1 MAAMICTNLNNVL
14 GMTAPFGLL
23 ARYLHCDAAMSVRQ
37 EKGKTIMMIKGRKAI
52 WAGVVLALWALHAPN
67 TAEALSLD
75 VGTPLIAIDGDRDS
89 NVSVRV
95 TSFGGSSQFEYG
107 YFLNGGSFSGIPLI
121 DSRYFAGGDIIDFA
135 LRDRLTDQIY
145 SLSGDAGDPAYA
157 VAMLFGLPVT
167 HGAPQQPADWTDP
180 YYYAVMIGW
189 SIGSD
194 DLVTGEI
201 ALDLSKCWL
210 CFGNDGLAPAETPGT
225 GTPVRVPEPA
235 TLLLLGIALIGMGLF
250 RLRRTA

>member
-1 MAAMICTNLNNVL
+1 M
-14 GMTAPFGLL
+14 
-23 ARYLHCDAAMSVRQ
+23 
-37 EKGKTIMMIKGRKAI
+37 IMMIGRNKAM
-52 WAGVVLALWALHAPN
+52 WAGVALALLALHVPK

-75 VGTPLIAIDGDRDS
+75 VGTPLIAIDGDSDS

-121 DSRYFAGGDIIDFA
+121 DSRYFQGGDIIDFA
-135 LRDRLTDQIY
+135 LRDRLTDHIY
-145 SLSGDAGDPAYA
+145 SLSGDAGDLGYG
-157 VAMLFGLPVT
+157 VTMLFGPPVT
-167 HGAPQQPADWTDP
+167 HGSPQQPADWTDP

-201 ALDLSKCWL
+201 ALDLTKCWL
-210 CFGNDGLAPAETPGT
+210 CFGNDGLAPVGTPGT